1 MASTALTA
9 QLADIVRSMNAD
21 ELPSEAVAALLGV
34 SRRTVQRIPR
44 EQLAYTTTPGGPL
57 RKGHRKYRREDV
69 EAYAATYLGRGTNA
83 TQPRHK
89 AQGT

>member
-1 MASTALTA
+1 MTGSALMA
-9 QLADIVRSMNAD
+9 QLADIVRTVAGEEMTSA
-21 ELPSEAVAALLGV
+21 AVAVRLGV
-34 SRRTVQRIPR
+34 SKRTAQRIPR
-44 EQLAYTTTPGGPL
+44 AVLPYTESPGGAL